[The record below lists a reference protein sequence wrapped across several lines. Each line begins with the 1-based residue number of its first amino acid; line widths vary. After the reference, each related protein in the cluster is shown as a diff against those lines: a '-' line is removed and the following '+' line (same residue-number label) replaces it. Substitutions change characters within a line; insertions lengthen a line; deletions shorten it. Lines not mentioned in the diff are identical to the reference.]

1 MNVPLAISIHTKLRG
16 VLLPPAP
23 CANASAKYEKF
34 NRPAI
39 LPLPT
44 FQSPDQWSP
53 AAIFALL
60 GTDCAKYTSSAQLL
74 MTVIFSIVM
83 GTATQADAKTS
94 CLTEII
100 GDK

>member
-1 MNVPLAISIHTKLRG
+1 LWPVAGP
-16 VLLPPAP
+16 
-23 CANASAKYEKF
+23 ANASAKYEKF
-34 NRPAI
+34 NRPAT

-44 FQSPDQWSP
+44 FQSSDQVAP